1 MMVVIDLIAMFYA
14 AALTTAGGMFVY
26 HNSGSRKH

>member
-1 MMVVIDLIAMFYA
+1 MVVIDVIAIFYA
-14 AALTTAGGMFVY
+14 AAGMTAGSMFVY